1 MKPRKGGIPM
11 SNGARQMPGHIEAA
25 YKEVVNN
32 IFFFK
37 RQQWV
42 TTNYT
47 ILVYAAI
54 FIVSAK
60 FFTRTDLARGLLGLL
75 TFLTFFY
82 HLYMIKLF
90 QDAITSFRDRLA
102 WIYRSYFSADE
113 QVGLNLSLR
122 PDPYWH
128 QAAVPLGLI
137 AVSRGRSCLD
147 FDLFVLSPMNTLVR
161 TRRCWIGD
169 CKQQRDE
176 ANPKICAI
184 VQRGGAPLA
193 ARTTSRLASSNNQVC
208 GRDHYPGNERG

>member
-1 MKPRKGGIPM
+1 M
-11 SNGARQMPGHIEAA
+11 SNGVRQMPGHIEAA

-32 IFFFK
+32 IFFIK

-54 FIVSAK
+54 FIVSAE
-60 FFTRTDLARGLLGLL
+60 FFTRTDLARGWLGLI

-113 QVGLNLSLR
+113 QVGLNSVAAAGPLLASSCRAAWPYSCLS
-122 PDPYWH
+122 
-128 QAAVPLGLI
+128 
-137 AVSRGRSCLD
+137 GRSCLD
-147 FDLFVLSPMNTLVR
+147 SDLLILSPMNTRVR
-161 TRRCWIGD
+161 TNGVARRARHWPRERTVAASPHQII
-169 CKQQRDE
+169 RF
-176 ANPKICAI
+176 AAAI
-184 VQRGGAPLA
+184 TIPVTNA
-193 ARTTSRLASSNNQVC
+193 AKKEKSRRSSNNALVI
-208 GRDHYPGNERG
+208 GITPRDRDR

>member
-1 MKPRKGGIPM
+1 M
-11 SNGARQMPGHIEAA
+11 SNGVRQMPGHVEAA

-32 IFFFK
+32 IFFMK

-54 FIVSAK
+54 FIISAR
-60 FFTRTDLARGLLGLL
+60 FFTRTDLARGWLGLL

-102 WIYRSYFSADE
+102 WIYRTYFSADE
-113 QVGLNLSLR
+113 QAGLNLSLR

-137 AVSRGRSCLD
+137 GVSMVGAVLTLIY
-147 FDLFVLSPMNTLVR
+147 LFSVRWAHSPA
-161 TRRCWIGD
+161 
-169 CKQQRDE
+169 RDG
-176 ANPKICAI
+176 AGLAI
-184 VQRGGAPLA
+184 VGGS
-193 ARTTSRLASSNNQVC
+193 RTTQTWVGMQPIEAEKVQHEIDKGQAPCFGQRPRRLQSAVW
-208 GRDHYPGNERG
+208 

>member
-1 MKPRKGGIPM
+1 MQKLQVCCQTHMPRAALSQNDSNRGMINARRRAKQDHTLLCVKPVGVIGDLPTQGYDDPNHGRYPM
-11 SNGARQMPGHIEAA
+11 SNAVRPMPGHVEVA

-32 IFFFK
+32 IFFIK

-54 FIVSAK
+54 FIISAR
-60 FFTRTDLARGLLGLL
+60 FFTRTDLARGWLGLL

-90 QDAITSFRDRLA
+90 QDAITSFRDRLS
-102 WIYRSYFSADE
+102 WIYRTYFSADE
-113 QVGLNLSLR
+113 QAGLNLSLR

-137 AVSRGRSCLD
+137 GVSMVGAVLTLIY
-147 FDLFVLSPMNTLVR
+147 LFSVR
-161 TRRCWIGD
+161 
-169 CKQQRDE
+169 
-176 ANPKICAI
+176 
-184 VQRGGAPLA
+184 
-193 ARTTSRLASSNNQVC
+193 
-208 GRDHYPGNERG
+208 

>member
-1 MKPRKGGIPM
+1 MLVGRSEAGSCTRYDFARGFGLAARCDQERNPQSGPDRPDHSSHVVAEDPNDGSIPM
-11 SNGARQMPGHIEAA
+11 SNGVRQMPGHVEAA

-32 IFFFK
+32 IFFIK

-54 FIVSAK
+54 FIISAR
-60 FFTRTDLARGLLGLL
+60 FFTRTDLARGWLGLL

-102 WIYRSYFSADE
+102 WIYRTYFSADE
-113 QVGLNLSLR
+113 QAGLNLPLR

-137 AVSRGRSCLD
+137 AVSMVGAVLTLIY
-147 FDLFVLSPMNTLVR
+147 LFSVR
-161 TRRCWIGD
+161 
-169 CKQQRDE
+169 
-176 ANPKICAI
+176 
-184 VQRGGAPLA
+184 
-193 ARTTSRLASSNNQVC
+193 
-208 GRDHYPGNERG
+208 

>member
-1 MKPRKGGIPM
+1 MQKLQVCCQTHMPRAALSQNDSNRGMINARRRAKQDHTVCVKPVGVSWRFAHTRIRRSKPGEYPM
-11 SNGARQMPGHIEAA
+11 SNAVRPMPGHVEVA

-32 IFFFK
+32 IFFIK

-54 FIVSAK
+54 FIISAR
-60 FFTRTDLARGLLGLL
+60 FFTRTDLARGWLGLL

-102 WIYRSYFSADE
+102 WIYRTYFSADE
-113 QVGLNLSLR
+113 QAGLNLSLR

-137 AVSRGRSCLD
+137 GVSMVGAVLTLIY
-147 FDLFVLSPMNTLVR
+147 LFSVR
-161 TRRCWIGD
+161 
-169 CKQQRDE
+169 
-176 ANPKICAI
+176 
-184 VQRGGAPLA
+184 
-193 ARTTSRLASSNNQVC
+193 
-208 GRDHYPGNERG
+208 

>member
-1 MKPRKGGIPM
+1 MPVGQARPDLVQDMISLAGSAWQRGATKNEIRKAAPIGLTLEPRGGVDPNDGSIPM
-11 SNGARQMPGHIEAA
+11 SNGVRHMPGHVEAA

-32 IFFFK
+32 IFFLK

-47 ILVYAAI
+47 LLVYATI
-54 FIVSAK
+54 FIITSR
-60 FFTRTDLARGLLGLL
+60 FFTRTDLARGWLGLL

-102 WIYRSYFSADE
+102 WIYRTYFSADE

-137 AVSRGRSCLD
+137 SVSMVGAALTLIY
-147 FDLFVLSPMNTLVR
+147 LFSVR
-161 TRRCWIGD
+161 
-169 CKQQRDE
+169 
-176 ANPKICAI
+176 
-184 VQRGGAPLA
+184 
-193 ARTTSRLASSNNQVC
+193 
-208 GRDHYPGNERG
+208 

>member
-1 MKPRKGGIPM
+1 M
-11 SNGARQMPGHIEAA
+11 SNGVRQMPGHIEAA

-60 FFTRTDLARGLLGLL
+60 FFSRTDLARGWLGLL

-128 QAAVPLGLI
+128 QAAAPLGLI
-137 AVSRGRSCLD
+137 AASMVGAVLTLIY
-147 FDLFVLSPMNTLVR
+147 LFSVR
-161 TRRCWIGD
+161 
-169 CKQQRDE
+169 
-176 ANPKICAI
+176 
-184 VQRGGAPLA
+184 
-193 ARTTSRLASSNNQVC
+193 
-208 GRDHYPGNERG
+208 

>member
-1 MKPRKGGIPM
+1 M
-11 SNGARQMPGHIEAA
+11 
-25 YKEVVNN
+25 
-32 IFFFK
+32 
-37 RQQWV
+37 

-60 FFTRTDLARGLLGLL
+60 FFTRTDLARGWLGLL

-113 QVGLNLSLR
+113 QVGLNLSVR

-137 AVSRGRSCLD
+137 AVSMVGAVLT
-147 FDLFVLSPMNTLVR
+147 LILLVLSSINSLARWRLGARMR
-161 TRRCWIGD
+161 QTRRRY
-169 CKQQRDE
+169 K
-176 ANPKICAI
+176 
-184 VQRGGAPLA
+184 RGERA
-193 ARTTSRLASSNNQVC
+193 V
-208 GRDHYPGNERG
+208 GRENERWRL

>member
-1 MKPRKGGIPM
+1 VLVGDLPTQGYDDPNQGRYPM
-11 SNGARQMPGHIEAA
+11 SNAVRPMPGHVEVA

-32 IFFFK
+32 IFFIK

-54 FIVSAK
+54 FIISAR
-60 FFTRTDLARGLLGLL
+60 FFTRTDLARGWLGLL

-90 QDAITSFRDRLA
+90 QDGITSLRDRLA
-102 WIYRSYFSADE
+102 WIYRTYFSADE
-113 QVGLNLSLR
+113 QAGLNLSLR

-137 AVSRGRSCLD
+137 GVSMVGAVLTLIY
-147 FDLFVLSPMNTLVR
+147 LFSVR
-161 TRRCWIGD
+161 
-169 CKQQRDE
+169 
-176 ANPKICAI
+176 
-184 VQRGGAPLA
+184 
-193 ARTTSRLASSNNQVC
+193 
-208 GRDHYPGNERG
+208 

>member
-32 IFFFK
+32 IFFIK

-54 FIVSAK
+54 FIVSAE
-60 FFTRTDLARGLLGLL
+60 FFTRTDLARGWLGLI

-137 AVSRGRSCLD
+137 AVSLVGAVLTLIY
-147 FDLFVLSPMNTLVR
+147 LFSVR
-161 TRRCWIGD
+161 
-169 CKQQRDE
+169 
-176 ANPKICAI
+176 
-184 VQRGGAPLA
+184 
-193 ARTTSRLASSNNQVC
+193 
-208 GRDHYPGNERG
+208 

>member
-1 MKPRKGGIPM
+1 M
-11 SNGARQMPGHIEAA
+11 SNAVRPMPGHVEVA

-32 IFFFK
+32 IFFIK

-54 FIVSAK
+54 FIISAR
-60 FFTRTDLARGLLGLL
+60 FFTRTLARGWLGLL

-102 WIYRSYFSADE
+102 WIYRTYFSADE

-122 PDPYWH
+122 PDPSWH
-128 QAAVPLGLI
+128 QAAMPLGLMS
-137 AVSRGRSCLD
+137 VSMVGAALTLIY
-147 FDLFVLSPMNTLVR
+147 LFSVR
-161 TRRCWIGD
+161 
-169 CKQQRDE
+169 
-176 ANPKICAI
+176 
-184 VQRGGAPLA
+184 
-193 ARTTSRLASSNNQVC
+193 
-208 GRDHYPGNERG
+208 

>member
-1 MKPRKGGIPM
+1 M
-11 SNGARQMPGHIEAA
+11 SNGVRQMPGHIEAA

-60 FFTRTDLARGLLGLL
+60 FFSRTDLARGWLGLL

-90 QDAITSFRDRLA
+90 QDAITSFRDRLT

-113 QVGLNLSLR
+113 QVGLNLSLGR
-122 PDPYWH
+122 IPIGIKLPCR
-128 QAAVPLGLI
+128 LGL
-137 AVSRGRSCLD
+137 
-147 FDLFVLSPMNTLVR
+147 
-161 TRRCWIGD
+161 
-169 CKQQRDE
+169 
-176 ANPKICAI
+176 
-184 VQRGGAPLA
+184 
-193 ARTTSRLASSNNQVC
+193 
-208 GRDHYPGNERG
+208 